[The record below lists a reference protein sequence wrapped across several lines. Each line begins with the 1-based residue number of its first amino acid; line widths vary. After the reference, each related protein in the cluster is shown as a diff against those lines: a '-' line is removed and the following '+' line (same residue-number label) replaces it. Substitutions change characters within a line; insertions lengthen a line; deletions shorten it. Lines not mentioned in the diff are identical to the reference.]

1 MGVMTTPDTVD
12 PLEALAALQDR
23 ERELADARRL
33 LIARAREQGR
43 SWSEIG
49 AVLGVSKQAAWQL
62 FNDEI
67 TGILDRAAERSG
79 LSEDAAMQLAR
90 EELRAVRRQRRPRT
104 AS

>member
-1 MGVMTTPDTVD
+1 
-12 PLEALAALQDR
+12 
-23 ERELADARRL
+23 

-67 TGILDRAAERSG
+67 TAILDRTAERSG

-90 EELRAVRRQRRPRT
+90 EELKAVRRQRRSRT
-104 AS
+104 AY